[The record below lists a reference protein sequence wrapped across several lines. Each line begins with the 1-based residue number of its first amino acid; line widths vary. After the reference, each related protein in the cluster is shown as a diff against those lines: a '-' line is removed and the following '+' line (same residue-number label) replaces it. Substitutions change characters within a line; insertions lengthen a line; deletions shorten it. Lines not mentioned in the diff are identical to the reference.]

1 MKAPHAVRWLERT
14 AEEFEATGQRKHD
27 VMKPAWRTPHFAPIG
42 RWLSAH
48 AQRLTI
54 AIAMTTGDCRERASR
69 LAWRRNRM
77 AATKA
82 WEEMIVPISRARRGL
97 RGVKLVISDAHAGLK
112 AAIRRA
118 SSASWQRCRV
128 YWIRNVLCYA
138 PKTPAEHGGCRVN
151 VRRPN
156 RDGPMSAPSASTGSR
171 TWTAPEGWTKSA
183 VLATK
188 VRRKLKAFTRG
199 TQGPTL
205 GPRGRSARQCG
216 HAGQGRGLTDGRVG
230 SDRRS

>member
-128 YWIRNVLCYA
+128 YLDSERAVLRAEDPSRAWWLPRQRAAAEQRWSDERTEREHRQQDVDCTGRLDKIGCA
-138 PKTPAEHGGCRVN
+138 RHQSPAKAQGVHTRH
-151 VRRPN
+151 P
-156 RDGPMSAPSASTGSR
+156 GSDA
-171 TWTAPEGWTKSA
+171 WTARTIRAAMRSCWA
-183 VLATK
+183 
-188 VRRKLKAFTRG
+188 R
-199 TQGPTL
+199 
-205 GPRGRSARQCG
+205 PRP
-216 HAGQGRGLTDGRVG
+216 D
-230 SDRRS
+230 